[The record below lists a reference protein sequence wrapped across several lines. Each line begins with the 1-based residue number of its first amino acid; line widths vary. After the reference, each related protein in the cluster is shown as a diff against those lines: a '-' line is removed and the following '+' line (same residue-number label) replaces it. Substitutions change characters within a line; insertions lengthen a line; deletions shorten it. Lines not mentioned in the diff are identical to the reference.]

1 MEIVD
6 LEERVRFFDKRRNQ
20 YGILVTRKYHKT
32 TLWIMLYD
40 DWTIEELTQSD
51 LKTITKVQ

>member
-1 MEIVD
+1 MDITD

-20 YGILVTRKYHKT
+20 YGVLITRRYHQT

-40 DWTIEELTQSD
+40 DWTIEELTTSD